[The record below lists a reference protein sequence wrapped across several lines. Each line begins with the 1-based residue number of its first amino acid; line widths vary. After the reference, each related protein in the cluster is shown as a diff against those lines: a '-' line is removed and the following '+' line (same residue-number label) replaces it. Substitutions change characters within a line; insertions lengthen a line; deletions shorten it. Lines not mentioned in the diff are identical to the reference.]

1 MWQSGNASPPLP
13 PFVLFKGMNF
23 SSAKKYGR
31 LSNFIERILLSSML
45 NRFSCFS
52 FEPKLSPL
60 QQSYSQFHYCC
71 YIIQPVNVSPILR
84 YISNFFSRD
93 IIFIKATETVTFF
106 PSFFFIR
113 GNFIIYQTKI
123 IHTDNNIN
131 PILFSLNNCRYIYI
145 HHLYTNFQKFLHKSI
160 SINV

>member
-1 MWQSGNASPPLP
+1 M
-13 PFVLFKGMNF
+13 
-23 SSAKKYGR
+23 
-31 LSNFIERILLSSML
+31 
-45 NRFSCFS
+45 
-52 FEPKLSPL
+52 
-60 QQSYSQFHYCC
+60 
-71 YIIQPVNVSPILR
+71 NVSPILR

-131 PILFSLNNCRYIYI
+131 PILFSLNNCKYIYI

-160 SINV
+160 SINVWIRNNHFFSIVSIESIERGLKFLFRENSGSDITRRGREGELNSGAPSLQRGAYDNARFV